1 MTTVWTADS
10 NKARQRIGATLT
22 PYRQRQVDY
31 WTELQKLMQQK
42 DGNVRPT
49 RKAMPE
55 YWLGFSIGRSGF
67 QLAANIR
74 FRKNRINVGL
84 ILDSY
89 DSKKHFA
96 LLLKD
101 RDEIEREL
109 GQTLDWDLKPSQ
121 RSCSIGTGRDTY
133 DLKNRDNW
141 PDYLD
146 WMYEQ
151 LETFHRV
158 FAPRIKTLDASDYIP
173 GETDLDDTEDE
184 LG

>member
-1 MTTVWTADS
+1 MTNDWTADS

-22 PYRQRQVDY
+22 RYRQRQVDY
-31 WTELQKLMQQK
+31 WTELLKLMQQK
-42 DGNVRPT
+42 DGNVRAT
-49 RKAMPE
+49 RKALPE
-55 YWLGFSIGRSGF
+55 YWLGFSIGRTGF

-74 FRKNRINVGL
+74 FREDRINVGL
-84 ILDSY
+84 ILDGY
-89 DSKKHFA
+89 DSKTHFA
-96 LLLKD
+96 LLLEDK
-101 RDEIEREL
+101 DEIEREL
-109 GQTLDWDLKPSQ
+109 GQTLYWDFKPGQ
-121 RSCSIGTGRDTY
+121 RSCSIGTGRDNC
-133 DLKNRDNW
+133 DLTNRDNW

-173 GETDLDDTEDE
+173 GETDLDDTEDD